1 MYFSFK
7 GTIKY
12 TADNYVALEAN
23 SIAYQIYVAKPTN
36 YKVGSI
42 YTIYIYQVIREE
54 ECYFVGFSSLEERS
68 TFLILLKVN
77 GIGPKTALSILKYG
91 NSSEILNAIRSNNIN
106 YLRHI
111 PGVGTKGAQ
120 QILLDL
126 RGTLDIKNLNPH
138 QYDEVRDA
146 LKSLKFKAK
155 DIDEVLSSISIPG
168 ATNEVILRE
177 ALKRLN
183 SKYAKNSGH

>member
-12 TADNYVALEAN
+12 VAENYIALEVN
-23 SIAYQIYVAKPTN
+23 NIAYQIYVANPSK
-36 YKVGSI
+36 YQIGSN
-42 YTIYIYQVIREE
+42 TTLFIYQVIRED

-68 TFLILLKVN
+68 AFLILLRVN
-77 GIGPKTALSILKYG
+77 GIGPKTAISILKH
-91 NSSEILNAIRSNNIN
+91 SSSKDLLNAIRSNNIN
-106 YLRHI
+106 YLKRI

-138 QYDEVRDA
+138 QYEEAKEA
-146 LKSLKFKAK
+146 LKSLKFKLK
-155 DIDEVLSSISIPG
+155 DIDSVLAEISIPG
-168 ATNEVILRE
+168 ASNEVILRE
-177 ALKRLN
+177 ALIRLN
-183 SKYAKNSGH
+183 SRNVSSR

>member
-7 GTIKY
+7 GIIKY
-12 TADNYVALEAN
+12 TNDNYIALEVN
-23 SIAYQIYVAKPTN
+23 SIAYQIYVARPSY
-36 YKVGSI
+36 YKIGS
-42 YTIYIYQVIREE
+42 TYILYIHQVIRED

-77 GIGPKTALSILKYG
+77 GVGPKTAMGILRYG
-91 NSSEILNAIRSNNIN
+91 NSNEILNAIRSNNIN
-106 YLRHI
+106 YLKRI

-126 RGTLDIKNLNPH
+126 RGTLDIRNINPH

-146 LKSLKFKAK
+146 LKSLNFKLK
-155 DIDEVLSSISIPG
+155 DIDLVLSEISIP
-168 ATNEVILRE
+168 
-177 ALKRLN
+177 
-183 SKYAKNSGH
+183 

>member
-7 GTIKY
+7 GLIKY
-12 TADNYVALEAN
+12 TNDNFIALEVN
-23 SIAYQIYVAKPTN
+23 SIAYQIYVAKPN
-36 YKVGSI
+36 LYKVGSI
-42 YTIYIYQVIREE
+42 YIVYIYQVIRED

-77 GIGPKTALSILKYG
+77 GIGPKTALGILKYG
-91 NSSEILNAIRSNNIN
+91 NSKEIINAIKSNNIN
-106 YLRHI
+106 YLKRI

-126 RGTLDIKNLNPH
+126 RGTLDIQNLNPH
-138 QYDEVRDA
+138 QYDEVREA
-146 LKSLKFKAK
+146 LKSLKFKSK
-155 DIDEVLSSISIPG
+155 DIDNVLADISIPG

-177 ALKRLN
+177 ALIRLN
-183 SKYAKNSGH
+183 SKYDKTR